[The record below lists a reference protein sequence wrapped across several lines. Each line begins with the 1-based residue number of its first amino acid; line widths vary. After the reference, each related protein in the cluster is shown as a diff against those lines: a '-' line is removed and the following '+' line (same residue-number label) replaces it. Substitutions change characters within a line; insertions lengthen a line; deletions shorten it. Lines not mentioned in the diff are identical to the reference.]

1 MMVNVRRYSCMEIP
15 ASRWYPA
22 IARRRSKRRYESRPL
37 GTDTL
42 TQLQTV
48 LREFKPFPETRSV
61 LVSHSPEDV
70 FKGAIGSY
78 GKVKGAPGFVAFIG
92 NTEDP
97 HIHEK
102 IGYLGEGIILEATA
116 LQLGTCWVGGM
127 FRREVAG
134 RLIQIQRNEK
144 FFAVTPIGY
153 PREGDSLGEKMMKRF
168 VKSHLRKPLNELAKG
183 MEEAKWPFW
192 IKDALEAA
200 RVSPS
205 AVNRQPWRFSIGP
218 DAITLSVDDL
228 KDTFHISKRLDCGI
242 AMMHLEVAALIH
254 GKHGWWELLGPPAV
268 ARFRV
273 E

>member
-1 MMVNVRRYSCMEIP
+1 MEIA

-37 GTDTL
+37 DTDTL

-48 LREFKPFPETRSV
+48 VKEFKPFPETRSV
-61 LVSHSPEDV
+61 LISRSPEDV

-78 GKVKGAPGFVAFIG
+78 GKVKGAPGFIAFIG

-153 PREGDSLGEKMMKRF
+153 PREGDSLEEKMMKRF

-183 MEEAKWPFW
+183 MEESKWPSW

-205 AVNRQPWRFSIGP
+205 AVNRQPWRFSIES

-254 GKHGWWELLGPPAV
+254 GKQGLWEFLGPPAV

-273 E
+273 G